1 MRIKKLLVTINIT
14 GTILLTAC
22 GSGSSSGGSNTNDG
36 GGSLNIQ
43 SLSSISSVLGTT
55 YSPYCIYQYG
65 NLTTLVK
72 SDGSG
77 TGVGLNIVTGQ
88 ITQLSG
94 LPQLNASN
102 GDNCLINFGQLSW
115 YNSNSTSIINIFDPN
130 SNITQTVNLTQ
141 TGLSGSTITTTS
153 FALDIGNNQL
163 YANSTF
169 LNDGY
174 VGFSKFNLS
183 VPISAYTQFDNS
195 NYHRTSNAV
204 LFGFMGLGNSFT
216 QMYQA
221 DIMNNL
227 PAIIVGTLVQ
237 GSNVQQQVLTI
248 TDSENN
254 LISAMTSAT
263 DVIYTGTSII
273 VNTGAVQPVLY
284 NCKRSTTIDWN
295 YSCNKTY
302 TDSLLTSKY
311 RIVRLLGAN
320 ANNLYFLGIDVSH
333 ATLNIFSMPL

>member
-14 GTILLTAC
+14 GAILLTAC
-22 GSGSSSGGSNTNDG
+22 GSGGSSGDGNTNG
-36 GGSLNIQ
+36 GGSSLNIQ

-65 NLTTLVK
+65 NSTTLVK

-77 TGVGLNIVTGQ
+77 TGVGLNIATGQ

-102 GDNCLINFGQLSW
+102 GDNCLINFGQLAW
-115 YNSNSTSIINIFDPN
+115 YNLNSTSVINIFDPN
-130 SNITQTVNLTQ
+130 SNITQTVNLNQ
-141 TGLSGSTITTTS
+141 TGLSGSTISTTS

-174 VGFSKFNLS
+174 VGFSKFNLIA
-183 VPISAYTQFDNS
+183 PISAYIQFDNS
-195 NYHRTSNAV
+195 GYRRTSNAV

-227 PAIIVGTLVQ
+227 PAIIVGAVVQ

-248 TDSENN
+248 TDAENN
-254 LISAMTSAT
+254 VISAMANAI
-263 DVIYTGTSII
+263 DVIYTGTSIV

-302 TDSLLTSKY
+302 TDGSLTSKY

-320 ANNLYFLGIDVSH
+320 ANNLYFLGIDVAH
-333 ATLNIFSMPL
+333 ATLNIFSMSL